1 MVRTKEKACFV
12 YVWEF
17 IVCDEEIADFIRVYG
32 TDGDWVSG
40 PAADPVSLSWR
51 RKREG
56 LQTTWNTI
64 PFLTQAS
71 RQRTAPTLTLL

>member
-32 TDGDWVSG
+32 TDGDWV
-40 PAADPVSLSWR
+40 
-51 RKREG
+51 K
-56 LQTTWNTI
+56 
-64 PFLTQAS
+64 PFLSQMAT
-71 RQRTAPTLTLL
+71 